1 MSDETPEVPAGSE
14 PVLEGAILD
23 GDVLTDRIEQVDLQT
38 EMQRSYLDYAMAVI
52 VGRALPDVRDGLKPV
67 HRRVLYAMFDGGYR
81 PERSFNKCARV
92 VGEVMG
98 QYHPHGDT
106 AIYDALVRL
115 IQDWTMRY
123 PLALGQGNFGSP
135 GNDGA
140 AAPRYTE
147 TKMAPLAMEMV
158 RDIDEETVD
167 FQDNYDGKNQEPTIL
182 PARFPNLLVNGS
194 SGIAV
199 GMATNIPPHNLREV
213 ADGVQWYLQNPTA
226 SREELLE
233 ELLLR
238 IKGPDFPTGATI
250 LGHKGIEDAYRTG
263 RGSITMRAV
272 VNVEELQGRTC
283 LVVTELPYQANPDN
297 LAIKIAELV
306 RDGKISGI
314 ADLRDETSGRTGQ
327 RLVIVLKRDAVAKV
341 VLNNLYKHTQLQDNF
356 AANMLAI
363 VDGVP
368 RTLSLDAFIR
378 HWVTHQMDV
387 IARRTRYR
395 LRKAEEEAHIL
406 RALLK
411 ALDALD
417 EVIALIRASN
427 TTEAAR
433 DGLMEL
439 LDIDELQARAILD
452 MQLRRLAALE
462 RQKIQ
467 DRHSELEALIAEYN
481 SILASEE
488 RQREIISTEL
498 GEIVAKH
505 GDDRRTKVLM
515 GFDGDMSMED
525 LIPEEEMVVTITRG
539 GYVKRTRSDNYRSQ
553 QRGGKGIKGAQLRG
567 DDVVEHFF
575 VTTTHHWLLFFTNL
589 GRVYRAKAY
598 ELAEAGRDAKGQ
610 HVANL
615 LAFQPDEHIA
625 QVLDLRDY
633 QHAPYLVL
641 ATKRGLVKKT
651 RLEDYDTN
659 RSAGVIAINL
669 RDEDELV
676 SAQLVS
682 ETDDLMLVSRKGQS
696 VRFTATDEA
705 LRPMGRATS
714 GVTGMKFREDDELLA
729 ADVVK
734 DGSFVFIVTEGG
746 YAKRTAVE
754 EYRLQGRGGL
764 GIKVGKYQEERG
776 HLVGAL
782 IVQEEDEVL
791 VVMEGGKVVR
801 SSVAG
806 VPAKGRDTMGVIFAK
821 PDKNDR
827 IIAVARNSERGLEG
841 EDSAD
846 GEDTGEIA
854 GEAAGGDTENRAS
867 SPDDVTLAGD
877 GGLHERSAAAES
889 VPAPE
894 SDESSGNAEL
904 DEDNT
909 GGNE

>member
-1 MSDETPEVPAGSE
+1 MSDENPEIPAPEAGTPDT
-14 PVLEGAILD
+14 VLEG
-23 GDVLTDRIEQVDLQT
+23 DVLIDRVEQVDLQT

-81 PERSFNKCARV
+81 PDRSFNKCARV

-213 ADGVQWYLQNPTA
+213 ADGVQWYLANPGAT
-226 SREELLE
+226 REELLE
-233 ELLLR
+233 ELLVR
-238 IKGPDFPTGATI
+238 VKGPDFPTGATI

-263 RGSITMRAV
+263 RGSVTMRAV
-272 VNVEELQGRTC
+272 VAVEELQGRTC

-306 RDGKISGI
+306 KDGKVQGI

-327 RLVIVLKRDAVAKV
+327 RLVIVLKRDAVPKV
-341 VLNNLYKHTQLQDNF
+341 VLNNLYKHTELQSNF
-356 AANMLAI
+356 SANMLAI

-411 ALDALD
+411 ALDMLD
-417 EVIALIRASN
+417 EVIALIRASS

-433 DGLMEL
+433 DGLMGL

-462 RQKIQ
+462 RQRIQ
-467 DRHSELEALIAEYN
+467 EKHAELEALITEYKE
-481 SILASEE
+481 ILASEQ
-488 RQREIISTEL
+488 RQREIISSEL
-498 GEIVAKH
+498 GEIVDKH
-505 GDDRRTKVLM
+505 GDDRRTRILM
-515 GFDGDMSMED
+515 GYDGDMSMED

-598 ELAEAGRDAKGQ
+598 ELMEAGRDAKGQ

-615 LAFQPDEHIA
+615 MAFQPDEHIA
-625 QVLDLRDY
+625 QVLDLKDY
-633 QHAPYLVL
+633 QQAPYLVL

-669 RDEDELV
+669 RDGDELV

-682 ETDDLMLVSRKGQS
+682 ETDDLFLVSRKGQS
-696 VRFTATDEA
+696 IRFTATDDA

-729 ADVVK
+729 ADVVT
-734 DGSFVFIVTEGG
+734 DGSFVFIVTGGG

-827 IIAVARNSERGLEG
+827 IIEVARNSERGLEDD
-841 EDSAD
+841 ESA
-846 GEDTGEIA
+846 G
-854 GEAAGGDTENRAS
+854 
-867 SPDDVTLAGD
+867 DDVTLAED
-877 GGLHERSAAAES
+877 GGTAGESAAPAMAEES
-889 VPAPE
+889 PAVE
-894 SDESSGNAEL
+894 SEDASGDAEPN
-904 DEDNT
+904 EDNT
-909 GGNE
+909 EVTSE

>member
-1 MSDETPEVPAGSE
+1 MSDETPEVPGDSAGPFE
-14 PVLEGAILD
+14 PVLEG
-23 GDVLTDRIEQVDLQT
+23 DVLVDRVEQVDLQT

-81 PERSFNKCARV
+81 PDRSFNKCARV

-213 ADGVQWYLQNPTA
+213 ADGVQWYLANPTA
-226 SREELLE
+226 TREELLE

-306 RDGKISGI
+306 KDGKISGI

-411 ALDALD
+411 ALDMLD

-433 DGLMEL
+433 DGLMQL

-467 DRHSELEALIAEYN
+467 DRHAELEALIAEYN

-498 GEIVAKH
+498 SEIVAKH
-505 GDDRRTKVLM
+505 GDDRRTKILM

-598 ELAEAGRDAKGQ
+598 ELVEAGRDAKGQ

-651 RLEDYDTN
+651 RREDYDTN

-669 RDEDELV
+669 RDGDELV

-696 VRFTATDEA
+696 IRFTATDDA

-827 IIAVARNSERGLEG
+827 IIEVARNSERGLEG
-841 EDSAD
+841 E
-846 GEDTGEIA
+846 
-854 GEAAGGDTENRAS
+854 EAEATDPENPAE
-867 SPDDVTLAGD
+867 SPAAAADDVTLAAGD
-877 GGLHERSAAAES
+877 GPDNGSAKEDSAPAA
-889 VPAPE
+889 E
-894 SDESSGNAEL
+894 SDESSDNAEL
-904 DEDNT
+904 DEEIT